1 MAKMKKSLSSV
12 IVLLII
18 MVATSI
24 NSGLFSNDN
33 KDNYNLKDEKF
44 YELSQKENLLSVN
57 FVDVGQGDCTVILLP
72 DGKTIMIDAGEN
84 GHEEEVFEFLD
95 RNGIKKIDYLVA
107 THPHSDHIG
116 GLYEVVCE
124 YEIGEVYMPKTYH
137 STNTYLDLLEA
148 IDEKNL
154 VINTALVGK
163 TIIDSDNLKAYF
175 ISPYNLYYDN
185 LNNYS
190 AVLRLEYFDNSFLF
204 CADIEKEIEEALLG
218 DGADVDCDV
227 LKVAHHGSSTSSTVK
242 FLKEASPEISVIS
255 CGKNNDYGHPHNES
269 LQTIT
274 NNSGTVLRTDEM
286 GNVRIITDGY
296 DIAYDVEIDG

>member
-1 MAKMKKSLSSV
+1 MAKREKSLSSV
-12 IVLLII
+12 VVLLII
-18 MVATSI
+18 IIATAV
-24 NSGLFSNDN
+24 NSGLFRDGN
-33 KDNYNLKDEKF
+33 KDNYNFKNEEF
-44 YELSQKENLLSVN
+44 SELSQKENLLCVN

-124 YEIGEVYMPKTYH
+124 YEIGEVFMPKTYH

-148 IDEKNL
+148 LDEKNL

-163 TIIDSDNLKAYF
+163 TMIDTDVLKAYF
-175 ISPYNLYYDN
+175 ISPYNLEYDN

-190 AVLRLEYFDNSFLF
+190 AVLKLEYFDKSFLF

-227 LKVAHHGSSTSSTVK
+227 LKVAHHGSSTSSTK
-242 FLKEASPEISVIS
+242 QFLKEASPEISVIS
-255 CGKNNDYGHPHNES
+255 CGKNNDYGHPHRES
-269 LQTIT
+269 LQTVT
-274 NNSGTVLRTDEM
+274 KNSETILRTDEM
-286 GNVRIITDGY
+286 GNIRIITDGY

>member
-137 STNTYLDLLEA
+137 ITNTYLDLLEA